1 MVKYFNRQG
10 GHGANKLVR
19 IEEDFDNLA
28 QSTAEERAEV
38 NNITGSTVN
47 LKTQVAKYAN
57 QMAPQRLQHGNN
69 AKYHQPYVGGN

>member
-57 QMAPQRLQHGNN
+57 QMAPKDFNMATMQKN
-69 AKYHQPYVGGN
+69 HQP